1 MWGAESIYRAGLR
14 FVSCRLT
21 EMSQP
26 SPVSLQI
33 TTAEQNRAE
42 QNRAEQSRA
51 EQSRA
56 EQKGGGAR
64 ERGMEGTR
72 ERGNEGARGAD
83 REEAER
89 ERGGASGTIND

>member
-1 MWGAESIYRAGLR
+1 MWGAESIYRVGLR
-14 FVSCRLT
+14 FVGCRLT

-26 SPVSLQI
+26 SPVSLQV

-42 QNRAEQSRA
+42 QNRA

-64 ERGMEGTR
+64 ERGMEGAR
-72 ERGNEGARGAD
+72 ERGSEGARGAE